1 MNAIISII
9 LSLTTLFP
17 AAPPEINAPPSWTEC
32 AADDAECDAATEDD
46 GDLCSVADCYED
58 D

>member
-1 MNAIISII
+1 MIRTLIALA
-9 LSLTTLFP
+9 LSTALPTLAATLP
-17 AAPPEINAPPSWTEC
+17 APMHWSQC

-46 GDLCSVADCYED
+46 GDLCADADCVSAD